1 MMFKMKKYNFV
12 TPAAMVLFATLLV
25 TGCVIKPYKT
35 PTVLPTGNSLYR
47 IDSTQLDSANIATV
61 PWNQFFT
68 DPLLCE
74 LIDSVL
80 VNNIDLQV
88 AVRNVE
94 KSFQYLRQKRAEIA
108 PSLSAGTLPGAS
120 ASVSGL
126 IRQYNKPSWSADI
139 SLGASWE
146 IDIWGKLLSA
156 KRAAHAQMMADG
168 DTYHAVMTTLIAETA
183 KAYYTLVSYDIQRE
197 IIETTIRNRSEYLQK
212 TRDMKKSAMVNEVA
226 VQQALAQMADAMA
239 ALPEIELAIELTE
252 NQISLMLGGV
262 PRKIERSSAIDLE
275 GIEFGEAVGYPVQLL
290 ANRPDVRAAEMS
302 YRNAFELY
310 NVSRAAMY
318 PSLALNA
325 TGNWNTT
332 MFSAVNAHLLALNVG
347 AGLVQPIFNARKLRT
362 QKNVAKLTT
371 EQAELQFKQSI
382 LNAGAEVSNALIS
395 TRKYREKAL
404 NQRIQ
409 LVALRKAYD
418 YSIELFDKGYANY
431 LDVLVAQTGVYN
443 TQISLINTLLSG
455 INSRIELY
463 RALGGGV
470 E

>member
-1 MMFKMKKYNFV
+1 MKKYNLMKAGLLLAG
-12 TPAAMVLFATLLV
+12 TVLFA

-35 PTVLPTGNSLYR
+35 PSDLPVGNDLYR
-47 IDSTQLDSANIATV
+47 IDSTRLDSANIAAV
-61 PWNQFFT
+61 PWDRFFT
-68 DPLLCE
+68 DSLLCD

-80 VNNIDLQV
+80 VRNIDLQV
-88 AVRNVE
+88 AMKNVE

-108 PSLSAGTLPGAS
+108 PSLSTSTLPGAA
-120 ASVSGL
+120 ASVGGL
-126 IRQYNKPSWSADI
+126 IRQSSKPSWTADI
-139 SLGASWE
+139 SLGATWE

-156 KRAAHAQMMADG
+156 KRSAKAQMMADA

-183 KAYYTLVSYDIQRE
+183 KAYYSLVAFDIERE
-197 IIETTIRNRSEYLQK
+197 IIETTIQNRAEYLQK

-239 ALPEIELAIELTE
+239 ALPEIELAIETTE
-252 NQISLMLGGV
+252 NQISLLLGGV
-262 PRKIERSSAIDLE
+262 PHKIERSKAIDLE

-302 YRNAFELY
+302 YRAAFEQY
-310 NVSRAAMY
+310 NVARASLY

-325 TGNWNTT
+325 TGNWNST
-332 MFSAVNAHLLALNVG
+332 MFSAVNAHFLALNVG
-347 AGLVQPIFNARKLRT
+347 AGLVQPIFNGRKLRT
-362 QKNVAKLTT
+362 QKNVAKLTA

-382 LNAGAEVSNALIS
+382 LTAGAEVSNALIS

-409 LVALRKAYD
+409 LVAQRKAYD
-418 YSIELFDKGYANY
+418 YSIELFDKGYATY

-455 INSRIELY
+455 INSRIDLY

>member
-1 MMFKMKKYNFV
+1 MMFKMKKYNRIQLGV
-12 TPAAMVLFATLLV
+12 TLLCMTLLA

-35 PTVLPTGNSLYR
+35 PAHLPVENDLYR
-47 IDSTQLDSANIATV
+47 IDSTRLDSANIAVV
-61 PWNQFFT
+61 PWNKFFT
-68 DPLLCE
+68 DSLLCD

-80 VNNIDLQV
+80 IRNIDLQV
-88 AVRNVE
+88 AVKNVE

-108 PSLSAGTLPGAS
+108 PSLSTGTLPGAS
-120 ASVSGL
+120 AGVSGA
-126 IRQYNKPSWSADI
+126 IRQYSKPAWSGDI

-146 IDIWGKLLSA
+146 VDIWGKLLSA
-156 KRAAHAQMMADG
+156 KRAAYAQMIADE

-197 IIETTIRNRSEYLQK
+197 IIETTIQNRSEYLQK

-226 VQQALAQMADAMA
+226 VQQALAQMAEAMA
-239 ALPEIELAIELTE
+239 ALPEIELAIEMAE

-262 PRKIERSSAIDLE
+262 PRKIERSTAIDLE

-302 YRNAFELY
+302 YRNTFELY
-310 NVSRAAMY
+310 NVSRASMY
-318 PSLALNA
+318 PSLTLNA

-332 MFSAVNAHLLALNVG
+332 MFSAVNAHMLALNVG
-347 AGLVQPIFNARKLRT
+347 AGLMQPIFNARRLRT
-362 QKNVAKLTT
+362 QKNVAKLTA
-371 EQAELQFKQSI
+371 EQAELQFKQTI
-382 LNAGAEVSNALIS
+382 LSAGSEVSNALIS

-404 NQRIQ
+404 NQRVQ